1 MINQFWSN
9 EPTVLFNKEYIF
21 EMWPNNS
28 MSYEQKLN
36 AVSRLIIIISILGY
50 ILTMS
55 VRILVAGFLMLGII
69 FILFTMKKQKL
80 TKAILDE
87 GFTVDGNSETGIF
100 RDSSNKTNTNATTT
114 NPVTL
119 ESVLKSDFK
128 EGTKR
133 NPFSNVLLTEIMDD
147 PMRNAAPPS
156 FNPDV
161 DVDITKNVK
170 KTVQM
175 LNPGIKNTSKQL
187 YGDLY
192 ENFNLDQ
199 SNRVFFSTA
208 NTRVNSDQTAFGN
221 YLYGNM
227 PSAKESTPEG
237 NLQRE
242 KDAYRYTLY

>member
-1 MINQFWSN
+1 MSTQFWIN
-9 EPTVLFNKEYIF
+9 DPTILLNKDYIF
-21 EMWPNNS
+21 ELWPS
-28 MSYEQKLN
+28 SDMYYEQKLN
-36 AVSRLIIIISILGY
+36 SITRLVILISILGY

-55 VRILVAGFLMLGII
+55 IKIILVGIITLVII
-69 FILFTMKKQKL
+69 FILFKIKKQKL
-80 TKAILDE
+80 TNEMLNEA
-87 GFTVDGNSETGIF
+87 FTVKGNEVTGLF
-100 RDSSNKTNTNATTT
+100 DKSLLTT

-119 ESVLKSDFK
+119 ESVLKTEFK
-128 EGTKR
+128 HGTKR

-147 PMRNAAPPS
+147 PERKAAPPS

-161 DVDITKNVK
+161 DEDITKDVK
-170 KTVQM
+170 RAVQLM
-175 LNPGIKNTSKQL
+175 NPGIKNTSKQL

-208 NTRVNSDQTAFGN
+208 NTRVNSDQSSFARF
-221 YLYGNM
+221 LYGNM

-242 KDAYRYTLY
+242 KDNYRYTLY